1 MKIKEL
7 KKLIENVPD
16 DAEFAV
22 MNFSSDYEMEF
33 IFPKRGLLIDSPQG
47 KIFVINQMGT
57 HWSEKWEKENYKL
70 IGYVDTGI
78 INELKSINE
87 FKT

>member
-7 KKLIENVPD
+7 KTLIENAPD
-16 DAEFAV
+16 DAEFAI
-22 MNFSSDYEMEF
+22 MNFSGDYEMEF

-78 INELKSINE
+78 NNELKSINE